1 MNSLCF
7 QFELHCLGPVTH
19 GQKGSIVHWTREDLQ
34 VSEVTLPA
42 DGRAHVRSTEPDS
55 RLEPGPPD
63 LEAGALSS
71 KVGALSLL
79 LPDWPVLTL
88 PLPSTAWHT
97 FFQSLDLFSLCP
109 LVPRAKVQ
117 QCPVVPFVL
126 G

>member
-19 GQKGSIVHWTREDLQ
+19 GQKGSVVHWTREDLQ

-42 DGRAHVRSTEPDS
+42 DGHAHVRNTEPDS

-63 LEAGALSS
+63 LEAGWELLSQ
-71 KVGALSLL
+71 L
-79 LPDWPVLTL
+79 LPDWPVLML

-97 FFQSLDLFSLCP
+97 FFQSLDLSSLCP

>member
-19 GQKGSIVHWTREDLQ
+19 GQKGSVVHWTREDLQ

-42 DGRAHVRSTEPDS
+42 DGHAHVCSTEPDS

-71 KVGALSLL
+71 KVGAF
-79 LPDWPVLTL
+79 VT
-88 PLPSTAWHT
+88 
-97 FFQSLDLFSLCP
+97 
-109 LVPRAKVQ
+109 
-117 QCPVVPFVL
+117 VVA
-126 G
+126 